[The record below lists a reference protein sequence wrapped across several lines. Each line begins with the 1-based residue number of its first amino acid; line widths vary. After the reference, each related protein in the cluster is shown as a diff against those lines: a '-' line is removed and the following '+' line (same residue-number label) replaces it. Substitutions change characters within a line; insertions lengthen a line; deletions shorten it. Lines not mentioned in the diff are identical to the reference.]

1 MGRKDSIFT
10 IALFILFTAMLA
22 GCGGSSP
29 AGGGG
34 GGLDY
39 GPPFGEIFFDDGSG
53 NLATVSSVQSNA
65 DPMYFPGIGLNGV
78 VSDLGFG
85 FILSQTAT
93 ETNADVV
100 AYDLDTN
107 MLYVI
112 NEDGEETT
120 SYFDGEEAVEN
131 LYALS
136 SGGSR
141 LVYVREMG
149 SDHELILAGV
159 TTSTV
164 VQLAALGSGERYYG
178 RPAIYIS
185 GSKSRIVMMIEN
197 MDTQDTQLV
206 CYSNEGEILGSVTT
220 PVQAASMD
228 PDGDYIAFIDA
239 EEQNEIIFY
248 DDDLENEQWRADFS
262 EFGTGVSALAWS
274 PDGTKI
280 AFFTGAAGTT
290 GKLVV
295 YDLGDDAFQ
304 QVFHD
309 DTYIF
314 PIGSDKLWAEPAW
327 NPDSNE
333 LALTVRTDDGM
344 YNIVK
349 TDLAGVT
356 TVLHEDVGD
365 TRYVVWMSD

>member
-1 MGRKDSIFT
+1 MGRKDAIFT
-10 IALFILFTAMLA
+10 IAWLAVISVMFA
-22 GCGGSSP
+22 GCGGSSGV
-29 AGGGG
+29 GGGG

-39 GPPFGEIFFDDGSG
+39 GPPFGEIFFNDGSG
-53 NLATVSSVQSNA
+53 NLATVASVESNA
-65 DPMYFPGIGLNGV
+65 DPLYFPGIGLNGA

-85 FILSQTAT
+85 FILSQNSND
-93 ETNADVV
+93 TNADVV
-100 AYDLDTN
+100 AYDIESS

-112 NEDGEETT
+112 DEDGEETS

-141 LVYVREMG
+141 LVYVRELG

-164 VQLAALGSGERYYG
+164 VQLAALGTGERYYG

-185 GSKSRIVMMIEN
+185 GSKNRIVMMIEN
-197 MDTQDTQLV
+197 TDTQDTKLV
-206 CYSNEGEILGSVTT
+206 CYSNEGDVLGTLSI
-220 PVQAASMD
+220 PVQAVSMD

-262 EFGTGVSALAWS
+262 EFGTGVSALSWS
-274 PDGTKI
+274 PDGEKI

-314 PIGSDKLWAEPAW
+314 PIGSDKLWAAPAW
-327 NPDSNE
+327 NPNGNE
-333 LALTVRTDDGM
+333 LAFTVRTGDGM
-344 YNIVK
+344 YNVVK

-356 TVLHEDVGD
+356 TTLYEDVGD
-365 TRYVVWMSD
+365 TRYVVWMSE